1 METIC
6 WDMAVEVPQLYR
18 WKKRLEEQKDRYL
31 GVLES
36 ARHST
41 RETMAWLMG
50 LADYV
55 VEFAEKYLSRVL
67 HDEIPMRKPHS
78 MKWQTVLTVYTMD
91 SS

>member
-1 METIC
+1 
-6 WDMAVEVPQLYR
+6 MAVEVPQLYR

-55 VEFAEKYLSRVL
+55 VEFAEKYLRRT
-67 HDEIPMRKPHS
+67 EKIPMQIHANPTN
-78 MKWQTVLTVYTMD
+78 MKQPVF
-91 SS
+91 S

>member
-55 VEFAEKYLSRVL
+55 VEFAEKYLRRT
-67 HDEIPMRKPHS
+67 EKIPMQSHANPTN
-78 MKWQTVLTVYTMD
+78 MKQPVF
-91 SS
+91 S